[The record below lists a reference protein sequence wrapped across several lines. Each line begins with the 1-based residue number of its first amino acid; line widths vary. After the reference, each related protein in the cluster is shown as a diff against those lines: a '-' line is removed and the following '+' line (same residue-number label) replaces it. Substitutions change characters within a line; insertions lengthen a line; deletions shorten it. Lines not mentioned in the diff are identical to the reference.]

1 MVGAAGRV
9 QAHVCPVSEIARVPN
24 GNSVRSTVL
33 GGITAGTGESGQV
46 ELVPL
51 LIGDMQTGSEGVDA
65 VVAGLVVIA
74 VAQIRLL
81 GLVDI

>member
-1 MVGAAGRV
+1 M
-9 QAHVCPVSEIARVPN
+9 PN